1 MRRVLV
7 VHDDAVA
14 LERLRRAIQQRE
26 PGWEMRSAFSTEDAW
41 QDVGQTVPDVIVTAA
56 RPNLDGVGLLARI
69 RDSHSDV
76 VRVIVGVEGEDE
88 QALRTLRIAH
98 RSVPEPVDI
107 HDLLEA
113 IRRTLLLRELVSNKA
128 IRDLFGKIGKLPP
141 VPSVYSRLTRRLND
155 PSASVFELGRI
166 VAEDP
171 ALSAQVLKIANS
183 AYFSH
188 GNPVT
193 QITAAAA
200 RLGTRLLRSLV
211 LTAEVY
217 SRLPISPFMV
227 ERLERLQRH
236 SSLVARIASSLE
248 PGMAWKDDAFT
259 AGLLH
264 DVGKL
269 LLASQEPN
277 LHEFIA
283 SEAERSGRCEHEVEL
298 EKIGAHHGTLGACLL
313 GMWGLPSPILD
324 AVNLHHELPA
334 VLPTP
339 LTPSAAVA
347 LADLLAHAIEPDP
360 RGSARS
366 APGLIGAMRD
376 PRWSNWFEMARA
388 QAESTVA
395 G

>member
-7 VHDDAVA
+7 VHNDMVA

-26 PGWEMRSAFSTEDAW
+26 PGWEMRSAFSVADAW
-41 QDVGQTVPDVIVTAA
+41 QDLEQSPPDVVVTAA
-56 RPNLDGVGLLARI
+56 RHGLDGVGLLARI
-69 RDSHSDV
+69 RDSHSGI
-76 VRVIVGVEGEDE
+76 VRVIVGVEGADE
-88 QALRTLRIAH
+88 EALRTLRIAH

-107 HDLLEA
+107 HELLEA
-113 IRRTLLLRELVSNKA
+113 IRRTLLLRELVSHPA
-128 IRDLFGKIGKLPP
+128 IRELFGKIGKLPP

-171 ALSAQVLKIANS
+171 ALAAQVLKIANS

-217 SRLPISPFMV
+217 NRLPISPFMV
-227 ERLERLQRH
+227 ERIERLQRH

-248 PGMAWKDDAFT
+248 PGVAWKDDAFT

-269 LLASQEPN
+269 LMSSQEPH
-277 LHEFIA
+277 LHEQIVV
-283 SEAERSGRCEHEVEL
+283 EAERSGRCEHEVEL
-298 EKIGAHHGTLGACLL
+298 EKLGAHHGTLGACLL
-313 GMWGLPSPILD
+313 GMWGLPSVILD
-324 AVNLHHELPA
+324 AVNLHHEVPA
-334 VLPTP
+334 VIPTP
-339 LTPSAAVA
+339 LTPAAAVA
-347 LADLLAHAIEPDP
+347 ISDLLAHAIEPDP
-360 RGSARS
+360 RGTARN
-366 APGLIGAMRD
+366 APGLSAAMRD
-376 PRWSNWFEMARA
+376 PRWNGWFELARS

>member
-1 MRRVLV
+1 
-7 VHDDAVA
+7 
-14 LERLRRAIQQRE
+14 
-26 PGWEMRSAFSTEDAW
+26 MRSAFSVEDAW
-41 QDVGQTVPDVIVTAA
+41 QDVVQFVPDAIVTAV
-56 RPNLDGVGLLARI
+56 RPTLDGVGLLARV

-76 VRVIVGVEGEDE
+76 IRVIVGVGGEDE

-98 RSVPEPVDI
+98 RSVNEPVDI
-107 HDLLEA
+107 HELLEA

-141 VPSVYSRLTRRLND
+141 VPSVYARLTRRLND

-183 AYFSH
+183 AFFSH
-188 GNPVT
+188 GHPVT

-217 SRLPISPFMV
+217 HRLPISPFMV

-236 SSLVARIASSLE
+236 SSLVARIASQLE
-248 PGMAWKDDAFT
+248 PGAAWKDDAFT

-277 LHEFIA
+277 LHESITC
-283 SEAERSGRCEHEVEL
+283 EAESSGRCEYEVEL
-298 EKIGAHHGTLGACLL
+298 ERIGAHHGTLGACLL
-313 GMWGLPSPILD
+313 GMWGLPSTILD
-324 AVNLHHELPA
+324 AVSSHHDLPETI
-334 VLPTP
+334 PTP
-339 LTPSAAVA
+339 LSANAAVT
-347 LADLLAHAIEPDP
+347 LADLLAHATEPDP
-360 RGSARS
+360 RGSAHS
-366 APGLIGAMRD
+366 APGLISAMRD
-376 PRWSNWFEMARA
+376 PRWSGWFELARSQSDSA
-388 QAESTVA
+388 IAE
-395 G
+395 